1 MMDAVL
7 DAYDLEESI
16 RREGGPRLIMLPFIR
31 KAIEMMLQDDKDR
44 AMDYLKLARQ
54 AERLYQE
61 VPDWYE
67 AVMTSRFGPQ
77 PFHGLLNND
86 EDEDDRDI
94 RDYCHEETFNEEC
107 GLVRNE
113 QDIQGCGCEERHDE
127 EHGLDKRHGYVHSDH
142 EEAFTEEQGFE
153 ERDRDQHAYGHYE
166 DRCKLDKGETCDEE
180 RDLKGRDYDCHREDH
195 CKCKR
200 RERGIEE
207 GCDREETW
215 NEEHTF
221 EGKDQ
226 HSQGCNRE
234 ETCDEEQA
242 FKGKDQDTH
251 VCGHEETCDKEYGME
266 WKDQDTQGWNPEER
280 CDEERGLKREDREGC
295 DNEETWNEEHAFDGK
310 DQNTQ
315 GCSHEETCDKERG
328 LEKKDQDLHGYNQEK
343 DHYKLTKS
351 AQDLQGYDRYKD
363 YCKHKRK
370 NQCRALHG
378 CANEKALD
386 GSHDGEKGWDRNSHG
401 LNFDDKYDR
410 FNKSHKQ
417 EKKLEKDENLT
428 FKCDNGDDRNETH
441 DLGLDD
447 SKGECIIDGESECH
461 EKNEGYDD
469 RKLCT
474 FCGYG
479 YDRGNDEGE
488 SDKEESCVLGCLGF
502 LRDRFYKSFSR
513 SNGDIH
519 KDIHFKNRI
528 GICGDEDVLQKYVH
542 VGLHNDH
549 KGKENLE
556 NVIWDEYHDDV
567 KSKFDN
573 IEDNLQNVRMVWD
586 VYNDNVGIV
595 SVCGKDEFWVDDI
608 ECDGYLVINDLVI
621 KDILNSK
628 DDDDVSIINIE
639 VGIEEDDIVLKWMI
653 ITYKEERKE
662 VIVSTTYGKEGKDA
676 SRWWDVQLNRGGCIG
691 NISISHLKEKDWLIR
706 RSTRFLD
713 LVRQDTSTALQE
725 DQRRRSG
732 IGLQTILA
740 TNTRQQ

>member
-1 MMDAVL
+1 MEASRMMDAVL

-107 GLVRNE
+107 GLVRKD
-113 QDIQGCGCEERHDE
+113 QDIQGCGCEERRDE
-127 EHGLDKRHGYVHSDH
+127 EHGLDKRHGYVHSDR
-142 EEAFTEEQGFE
+142 EEAFNEEEGFE
-153 ERDRDQHAYGHYE
+153 ERDRDRHAYGRYE
-166 DRCKLDKGETCDEE
+166 DHCKLDKGETCDKE
-180 RDLKGRDYDCHREDH
+180 RDLEGRDYDCHHEDH
-195 CKCKR
+195 CKRKR
-200 RERGIEE
+200 REICTEE
-207 GCDREETW
+207 GCDHEETW

-226 HSQGCNRE
+226 DTQGCSRE
-234 ETCDEEQA
+234 ETCDEERGL
-242 FKGKDQDTH
+242 KGKDQDTRG
-251 VCGHEETCDKEYGME
+251 CNREET
-266 WKDQDTQGWNPEER
+266 
-280 CDEERGLKREDREGC
+280 
-295 DNEETWNEEHAFDGK
+295 
-310 DQNTQ
+310 
-315 GCSHEETCDKERG
+315 SDKERG
-328 LEKKDQDLHGYNQEK
+328 LEEKDQDLHDYDKDK

-351 AQDLQGYDRYKD
+351 ARDLQSYDRDKD
-363 YCKHKRK
+363 YYKHKRR

-417 EKKLEKDENLT
+417 EKELEKDENFT
-428 FKCDNGDDRNETH
+428 FKCDDGDDRNETH

-488 SDKEESCVLGCLGF
+488 SDEEKSCVLGCLGF
-502 LRDRFYKSFSR
+502 LRDRFYKSFTR

-519 KDIHFKNRI
+519 EDIHYENRI
-528 GICGDEDVLQKYVH
+528 GTCDDEDVLQKYVH
-542 VGLHNDH
+542 VDVGLHNDH
-549 KGKENLE
+549 TGISKENLG
-556 NVIWDEYHDDV
+556 NVIWDVYNDDV
-567 KSKFDN
+567 DVVSMCGKDGIKVDN
-573 IEDNLQNVRMVWD
+573 IEDNLENVMMVWD
-586 VYNDNVGIV
+586 VYNDNVGVV
-595 SVCGKDEFWVDDI
+595 SVCGKDEFRVDDI
-608 ECDGYLVINDLVI
+608 EYDGYLVINDLVI

-628 DDDDVSIINIE
+628 DDDDVSTINIE
-639 VGIEEDDIVLKWMI
+639 VGIEEDDIVLKWMV

-662 VIVSTTYGKEGKDA
+662 VIMRTTHGKEGKDA
-676 SRWWDVQLNRGGCIG
+676 SRWWDVQLNRGGCIA

-713 LVRQDTSTALQE
+713 SF
-725 DQRRRSG
+725 
-732 IGLQTILA
+732 
-740 TNTRQQ
+740 